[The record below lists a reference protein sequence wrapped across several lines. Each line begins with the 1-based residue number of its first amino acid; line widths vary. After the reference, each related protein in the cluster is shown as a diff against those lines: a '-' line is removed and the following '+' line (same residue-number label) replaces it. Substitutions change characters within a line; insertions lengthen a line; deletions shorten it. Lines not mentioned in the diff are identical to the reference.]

1 MNLVH
6 ALVETVSQL
15 LGVLGGLGQALGHFV
30 NNFLAPLPLVWKIP
44 ALVVGAV
51 VLILGFLA
59 LSGYQF
65 STLLFTFGPARSGF
79 LKFIFII
86 IVYFAAK
93 KKIIM
98 STTHQAFL
106 LNGWSN

>member
-6 ALVETVSQL
+6 ALVESVSQL

-30 NNFLAPLPLVWKIP
+30 NNFLAPLPLIWKIP

-59 LSGYQF
+59 LSGYQL
-65 STLLFTFGPARSGF
+65 STLFFTFGPARSGF
-79 LKFIFII
+79 
-86 IVYFAAK
+86 
-93 KKIIM
+93 
-98 STTHQAFL
+98 
-106 LNGWSN
+106 